1 MGHEGNAEMEA
12 SRYMNGT
19 REVIVDEVLC
29 FLSSKIDCVP
39 TDVLLLLCNDAFDDA
54 DVEKAKR
61 ILFISRPPKPP
72 SKLRFSVRQEPNKK
86 NKNLKDIIQLLAE
99 LGEDIPVFVARD
111 LMKLPPIR
119 MENIDVSNLL
129 HRLDSLSTEVSS
141 MKSAV
146 DTVQSLTA
154 EVATLK
160 ATVERLQLQ
169 GKVRDHPL
177 MQQMPQRRNS
187 NVSKKTNSAALK
199 TAPATMGPPNIP
211 ALTGE
216 TSDSTGPP
224 PGPERP
230 HSNGLPA
237 AENQLS
243 YAGAAATG
251 GWMIAGR
258 KPKKYT
264 RRTGT
269 ADSSKITV
277 IKNMKLLTMFGSRFG
292 PNITTDDILEHFK
305 GKGLNVICEPLQAR
319 YPQKY
324 ASFKVSLRAENP
336 FPLLKEENWPK
347 GCYFRRFREARNTKH
362 ANKDNEL
369 GDIDSVSGDNV

>member
-1 MGHEGNAEMEA
+1 
-12 SRYMNGT
+12 
-19 REVIVDEVLC
+19 
-29 FLSSKIDCVP
+29 
-39 TDVLLLLCNDAFDDA
+39 
-54 DVEKAKR
+54 
-61 ILFISRPPKPP
+61 
-72 SKLRFSVRQEPNKK
+72 
-86 NKNLKDIIQLLAE
+86 
-99 LGEDIPVFVARD
+99 
-111 LMKLPPIR
+111 
-119 MENIDVSNLL
+119 
-129 HRLDSLSTEVSS
+129 
-141 MKSAV
+141 
-146 DTVQSLTA
+146 
-154 EVATLK
+154 
-160 ATVERLQLQ
+160 
-169 GKVRDHPL
+169 
-177 MQQMPQRRNS
+177 
-187 NVSKKTNSAALK
+187 
-199 TAPATMGPPNIP
+199 
-211 ALTGE
+211 
-216 TSDSTGPP
+216 
-224 PGPERP
+224 
-230 HSNGLPA
+230 
-237 AENQLS
+237 
-243 YAGAAATG
+243 
-251 GWMIAGR
+251 MIAGR

>member
-1 MGHEGNAEMEA
+1 MGHEGNAELEA
-12 SRYMNGT
+12 SRFMNDT

-61 ILFISRPPKPP
+61 ILFTSRPPKPP
-72 SKLRFSVRQEPNKK
+72 SKIRFSVRQEPNKK
-86 NKNLKDIIQLLAE
+86 NKNLNDIIKLLAE

-146 DTVQSLTA
+146 DKVQSLTS

-160 ATVERLQLQ
+160 AAVDRLQLQ

-187 NVSKKTNSAALK
+187 NVGKKTNSAALK
-199 TAPATMGPPNIP
+199 IAPATKGPPNLP
-211 ALTGE
+211 APTME
-216 TSDSTGPP
+216 TSYSTGPP
-224 PGPERP
+224 PGPELP
-230 HSNGLPA
+230 HSSGPPA

-251 GWMIAGR
+251 AWMIAGR
-258 KPKKYT
+258 KPKKYS

-269 ADSSKITV
+269 ADDSKITV
-277 IKNMKLLTMFGSRFG
+277 IKNLKLLTMFGSRFG
-292 PNITTDDILEHFK
+292 PNVTTDDIVEHFK
-305 GKGLNVICEPLQAR
+305 GKGLNVTCESLKAR
-319 YPQKY
+319 YPEKY
-324 ASFKVSLRAENP
+324 TSFKVSLRAENP
-336 FPLLKEENWPK
+336 FLLLKEENWPK
-347 GCYFRRFREARNTKH
+347 GSYFRRFREVRTTKH
-362 ANKDNEL
+362 ANKNNEL
-369 GDIDSVSGDNV
+369 GDIDSVSGDHV